1 MRFFMK
7 RIGKIFTLFLVLVFC
22 FFGCKSNE
30 EDSSSKKIIAT
41 FEAEYDSDE
50 KDHYPTFINVY
61 DDKTWDFTC
70 LYDGRRMFVYAGTY
84 EGNPKKDGFV
94 NFIIRKYYGMELF
107 DEYDENYVKIKNGK
121 FTFQGLDFIR
131 Q

>member
-1 MRFFMK
+1 MK
-7 RIGKIFTLFLVLVFC
+7 RIGKIFTLFLTLMFC

-30 EDSSSKKIIAT
+30 DDSTTKKIIAT
-41 FEAEYDSDE
+41 FEAEYDSDG

-61 DDKTWDFTC
+61 DDKTWNLTC
-70 LYDGRRMFVYAGTY
+70 LYDGRRMFIYAGTY

-94 NFIIRKYYGMELF
+94 NFIIRKDYGMESF
-107 DEYDENYVKIKNGK
+107 DEYEENYVIIKNGK
-121 FTFQGLDFIR
+121 FTLQGLDFIR